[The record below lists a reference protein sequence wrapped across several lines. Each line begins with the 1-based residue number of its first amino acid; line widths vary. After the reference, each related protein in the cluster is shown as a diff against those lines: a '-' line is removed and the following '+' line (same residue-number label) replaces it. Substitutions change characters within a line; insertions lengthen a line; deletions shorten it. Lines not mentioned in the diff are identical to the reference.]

1 MIKQIKKILIL
12 SIIASSSLF
21 AQNDSTTIRT
31 LKRISANDSTEVTNQ
46 DAMFARPFIGI
57 GKSKTAVGGYLEGN
71 TNYFAEDGVT
81 EGYSMELRRFN
92 IFLYSKI
99 SKRIRFL
106 AEIEFEHGAEEIA
119 IETALIDFEV
129 NPALNFRAGILLPQ
143 IGLFNAN
150 HDSPRWEII
159 NRPLSS
165 TTIIPSTLSEVGFG
179 FYGKFYPGKNIIT
192 YDVYMVNGLQHNIVN
207 SEEGKT
213 WIPAGKDE
221 EMFGEDNNG
230 TPMYNARVAFNN
242 RKLGEL
248 GVSYYGGIYNT
259 YRLEGEEVDD
269 KRSVKLMALDFSTK
283 IYKATI
289 QGEFVSASIDVP
301 NDLDEMYATKQL
313 GYFAEVIY
321 PVINRK
327 MLGYDNAV
335 INTTFRYE
343 YVDYNIGTF
352 ASTNENIGDHVQA
365 FVFGLGFRPTD
376 ATSIRFN
383 YRYHKTTDILGN
395 PPALM
400 GGFQFGFATYF

>member
-1 MIKQIKKILIL
+1 
-12 SIIASSSLF
+12 
-21 AQNDSTTIRT
+21 
-31 LKRISANDSTEVTNQ
+31 
-46 DAMFARPFIGI
+46 
-57 GKSKTAVGGYLEGN
+57 
-71 TNYFAEDGVT
+71 
-81 EGYSMELRRFN
+81 MELRRFN

-242 RKLGEL
+242 RKL
-248 GVSYYGGIYNT
+248 
-259 YRLEGEEVDD
+259 
-269 KRSVKLMALDFSTK
+269 
-283 IYKATI
+283 
-289 QGEFVSASIDVP
+289 
-301 NDLDEMYATKQL
+301 
-313 GYFAEVIY
+313 
-321 PVINRK
+321 
-327 MLGYDNAV
+327 
-335 INTTFRYE
+335 
-343 YVDYNIGTF
+343 
-352 ASTNENIGDHVQA
+352 
-365 FVFGLGFRPTD
+365 
-376 ATSIRFN
+376 
-383 YRYHKTTDILGN
+383 
-395 PPALM
+395 
-400 GGFQFGFATYF
+400 